1 MNEKA
6 VKTLEKIGTVLVDRR
21 FWVAVLAIILTLGG
35 AFGFSEDQLQQIK
48 DAFGEDG
55 EGIALFFE
63 QVIKVIVVIIAAV
76 KVISSW
82 TERPPSGLDHKDF
95 LLASRIEN
103 RYGK

>member
-35 AFGFSEDQLQQIK
+35 AFGFSEDQLRQIK

>member
-1 MNEKA
+1 MNEKV

-35 AFGFSEDQLQQIK
+35 AFDFSEDQLRQIG
-48 DAFGEDG
+48 DAFGDDG
-55 EGIALFFE
+55 EGIASFFE
-63 QVIKVIVVIIAAV
+63 QAIKVIVTIIAAV

-95 LLASRIEN
+95 LLASRIED

>member
-1 MNEKA
+1 MNEKV

-35 AFGFSEDQLQQIK
+35 AFGFSEDQLRQIG
-48 DAFGEDG
+48 DAFGDDG
-55 EGIALFFE
+55 EGIASFFE
-63 QVIKVIVVIIAAV
+63 QVIKVIVTIIAAV

-95 LLASRIEN
+95 LLASRIED

>member
-1 MNEKA
+1 MSER
-6 VKTLEKIGTVLVDRR
+6 VTKTLEKIGTVLVDRR

-55 EGIALFFE
+55 EGIASFFE

-95 LLASRIEN
+95 LLASRIED

>member
-1 MNEKA
+1 MNEKV

-21 FWVAVLAIILTLGG
+21 CWVAFLAILLTLGG
-35 AFGFSEDQLQQIK
+35 AFGFSEDQLRQIE

-55 EGIALFFE
+55 EGIASFFE
-63 QVIKVIVVIIAAV
+63 QVIKVIVTIIAAV

-95 LLASRIEN
+95 LLASRIED